1 MVPADQDGLRVTFA
15 QSHLLYTCLFA
26 AVRYVAMN
34 SVSAGLTS
42 WAADSPWSSTR
53 TLLDGQDDGVV
64 TVAPVRDRFGTF
76 AALLDEAQD
85 ASAIA
90 SLRRSRTI
98 GRSVGADDWL
108 AGLASATGQAMPP
121 AKRGRKPQSVGAS
134 GREGLLNAVS
144 R

>member
-1 MVPADQDGLRVTFA
+1 
-15 QSHLLYTCLFA
+15 
-26 AVRYVAMN
+26 MN

-42 WAADSPWSSTR
+42 WAADPPWSSTR

-64 TVAPVRDRFGTF
+64 TVAPVLDRFGTF
-76 AALLDEAQD
+76 AALLAEAQD
-85 ASAIA
+85 ASATA

-98 GRSVGADDWL
+98 GRSVEADDWL

-121 AKRGRKPQSVGAS
+121 ARGGRKPQSVGAS
-134 GREGLLNAVS
+134 GRERLLNAVS